1 MIVADKKPLEEVK
14 ASIGEA
20 RRILVVG
27 CDTCVAECAAGGRKE
42 VSMTAS
48 ALSMAYKKAGETAEI
63 REAVLDRQCVNEF
76 LPLIGDEVDWAEAVV
91 SLGCGAGV
99 QALARFYPQA
109 VFLPGLNTQFIGVTL
124 EAGVWAEDCSA
135 CGDCKLAFFAA
146 VCPLTRC
153 SKKLLNGP
161 CGGSKDGRCEVSPDV
176 PCAWQLIYDRLAA
189 LDQLDRLRAF
199 VPPNDWSTSHSGRPR
214 LIVRE
219 DRKL

>member
-99 QALARFYPQA
+99 QALARFYPRPCSCPDSTPSSSGSPWK
-109 VFLPGLNTQFIGVTL
+109 PGSGPRTVRPAATVNWLFSPL
-124 EAGVWAEDCSA
+124 SA
-135 CGDCKLAFFAA
+135 
-146 VCPLTRC
+146 P
-153 SKKLLNGP
+153 
-161 CGGSKDGRCEVSPDV
+161 
-176 PCAWQLIYDRLAA
+176 
-189 LDQLDRLRAF
+189 
-199 VPPNDWSTSHSGRPR
+199 
-214 LIVRE
+214 
-219 DRKL
+219 